1 MRHNNR
7 MDKTF
12 TPIDTKNPQTLLSWS
27 APLRAYKKRKS
38 GVLRFYIALSLVL
51 SALVFLF
58 GDKILILLIWAVM
71 FLFYIL
77 TITPPPIVENK
88 ITKFGI
94 DTNGNTIRWDFL
106 SHFYFINKF
115 DYTVLVVV
123 SIAPYY
129 YHLYLVL
136 PNEGVKSQIIQIL
149 SEHIVYQEN
158 PRKTSTDRVVEWFG
172 KLMPDYEDKVSHSG
186 EENITMKEAHL

>member
-7 MDKTF
+7 MDNAF
-12 TPIDTKNPQTLLSWS
+12 TPINIDDPQTLLKWS
-27 APLRAYKKRKS
+27 APLRAYKKRKA
-38 GVLRFYIALSLVL
+38 GVMRFYIALSLVL

-77 TITPPPIVENK
+77 TITPPPIIENK

-106 SHFYFINKF
+106 SHFYFIRKF

-123 SIAPYY
+123 SVAPYY
-129 YHLYLVL
+129 YHMYLVL
-136 PNEGVKSQIIQIL
+136 PNDEAKTRVIQIL
-149 SEHIVYQEN
+149 SEHVVYQEN
-158 PRKTSTDRVVEWFG
+158 PRKTSMDKIVEWFG
-172 KLMPDYEDKVSHSG
+172 KLMPDF
-186 EENITMKEAHL
+186 EENENTQQEKPTMKEAPL